1 MAAAPRIS
9 HLSQPA
15 VAAPNASDWNC
26 IDAEFKAILSP
37 IHLLSAGD
45 ITTDEAAS
53 IFSSLVNAHLDRFE
67 VSGQSTNPQALTC
80 RSRRIEKLAEDL
92 RKVKNQSRK
101 LLKQNPAHFHN
112 INRVYS
118 KVLKARDRLSSSQ
131 LLRRHEAAFRK
142 NPWHYAKST
151 CDPKSQQEPTCSMES
166 TYNYFSKS
174 CATDDRYHRIPSWV
188 EVVPVPDDD
197 SLFKFDL
204 SPVTP
209 GLIKGILKSRSS
221 GSSPGDDGISY
232 HHLKKMTSTHH
243 FLATLFSKILLESYS
258 PPSSWC
264 FARIKLIHKG
274 GDTNCPA
281 NFRPIALTL
290 AIGKLFNK
298 IIASRL
304 EEYLLENNIINPS
317 LQKGF
322 LRGINGT
329 MEHIFSLSTIV
340 DNART
345 NKLPLSLTFVDLRN
359 AFGSVAHA
367 YIKDIM
373 SYVKLPTEVQFY
385 VSALYAN
392 LSAYIST
399 KQWKTQSFSIGRGV
413 FQGDILSPLIW
424 NRILDGRPAG
434 QLSFL
439 LRAGSDT
446 LPTPLNLKRWR
457 IRVDA
462 NCTLCGALSPTVL
475 HILNGCPIALNQS
488 RYT

>member
-1 MAAAPRIS
+1 
-9 HLSQPA
+9 
-15 VAAPNASDWNC
+15 
-26 IDAEFKAILSP
+26 
-37 IHLLSAGD
+37 
-45 ITTDEAAS
+45 
-53 IFSSLVNAHLDRFE
+53 
-67 VSGQSTNPQALTC
+67 
-80 RSRRIEKLAEDL
+80 
-92 RKVKNQSRK
+92 
-101 LLKQNPAHFHN
+101 
-112 INRVYS
+112 
-118 KVLKARDRLSSSQ
+118 
-131 LLRRHEAAFRK
+131 
-142 NPWHYAKST
+142 
-151 CDPKSQQEPTCSMES
+151 
-166 TYNYFSKS
+166 
-174 CATDDRYHRIPSWV
+174 
-188 EVVPVPDDD
+188 
-197 SLFKFDL
+197 
-204 SPVTP
+204 
-209 GLIKGILKSRSS
+209 
-221 GSSPGDDGISY
+221 
-232 HHLKKMTSTHH
+232 MTSTHH

-264 FARIKLIHKG
+264 SARIKLIHKG

-281 NFRPIALTL
+281 NFRPIALTS

-413 FQGDILSPLIW
+413 FQGDTLSPLI
-424 NRILDGRPAG
+424 
-434 QLSFL
+434 FL
-439 LRAGSDT
+439 LAFNPIIQAIHNTSTGYSLKLPMLSGDRKPLPKVGTYIYALWEEQESSEQGGWYLAKILSVTCDGSALMKYRRDYATEEVNLNEIRWTPASGRGKWFLPLSCNPQDHNSNHSVQQRFSSPHKVKGFADDLTVLSSSKTEHENTLSDVNQKCNDICLEIRADKCVSMVFDGCDGFRKFICYFAT
-446 LPTPLNLKRWR
+446 GHQKRSR
-457 IRVDA
+457 E
-462 NCTLCGALSPTVL
+462 GALGVFL
-475 HILNGCPIALNQS
+475 
-488 RYT
+488 

>member
-1 MAAAPRIS
+1 MA
-9 HLSQPA
+9 
-15 VAAPNASDWNC
+15 N
-26 IDAEFKAILSP
+26 P
-37 IHLLSAGD
+37 I
-45 ITTDEAAS
+45 
-53 IFSSLVNAHLDRFE
+53 
-67 VSGQSTNPQALTC
+67 
-80 RSRRIEKLAEDL
+80 
-92 RKVKNQSRK
+92 
-101 LLKQNPAHFHN
+101 
-112 INRVYS
+112 
-118 KVLKARDRLSSSQ
+118 
-131 LLRRHEAAFRK
+131 
-142 NPWHYAKST
+142 
-151 CDPKSQQEPTCSMES
+151 
-166 TYNYFSKS
+166 
-174 CATDDRYHRIPSWV
+174 
-188 EVVPVPDDD
+188 
-197 SLFKFDL
+197 
-204 SPVTP
+204 
-209 GLIKGILKSRSS
+209 
-221 GSSPGDDGISY
+221 Y

-264 FARIKLIHKG
+264 SARIKLIHKG

-281 NFRPIALTL
+281 NFRPIALTS

-304 EEYLLENNIINPS
+304 EEYLLENNINPS

-329 MEHIFSLSTIV
+329 MEHIFSLSAIV

-413 FQGDILSPLIW
+413 FQGDTLSPLI
-424 NRILDGRPAG
+424 
-434 QLSFL
+434 FL
-439 LRAGSDT
+439 LAFNPIIQAIHNTSTGYSLK
-446 LPTPLNLKRWR
+446 LPMYAQW
-457 IRVDA
+457 
-462 NCTLCGALSPTVL
+462 
-475 HILNGCPIALNQS
+475 
-488 RYT
+488 